1 MALQKNITDEYG
13 ATHTAAYA
21 RIARVEFMSGSSV
34 LIDLQIYHDAAARS
48 KADPTAVKPFFAN
61 EHYQVRDSEF
71 TTYFAETVL
80 DDASKTLLTQAY
92 AYVKAQTAPIN
103 FTTGTTDV

>member
-1 MALQKNITDEYG
+1 MALQKNITDASG

-21 RIARVEFMSGSSV
+21 RVRWVSLESGVRVDIDISV
-34 LIDLQIYHDAAARS
+34 FHNAAARS
-48 KADPTAVKPFFAN
+48 KSDASAEKAPFMSFTLQADSSAF
-61 EHYQVRDSEF
+61 D
-71 TTYFAETVL
+71 TYFAETVL
-80 DDASKTLLTQAY
+80 DDANKTLLTQAY